1 MADEEAA
8 EDAGVRTSNGFNA
21 EGAEVALRSR
31 RNVVANVSVII
42 PVLNEAGSIGDVV
55 ASMPWSDIAECIVV
69 DNGSTDGSGE
79 IAAAAGARV
88 IQSPRGY
95 GAAMHAG
102 SEAALA
108 TSDILVY
115 MDGDGQD
122 AVEEMAR
129 VVGPIAKDE
138 ADFVITSRILGKR
151 ESGSMQFSQVMAGF
165 VVGWLTRV
173 FYKFHYTDMAAFRA
187 IRRSSLEQMHME
199 EMTYGWNLEMQL
211 KAIQLRLRILEVPA
225 HYRRRAGGESKVSGN
240 VRASWETVKR
250 IFIVFR
256 RVRRK
261 FRKVGQ

>member
-1 MADEEAA
+1 MEAA

-151 ESGSMQFSQVMAGF
+151 ESGSMQFSQVMAGRF
-165 VVGWLTRV
+165 APYGAVRWNRCTW
-173 FYKFHYTDMAAFRA
+173 
-187 IRRSSLEQMHME
+187 RR
-199 EMTYGWNLEMQL
+199 
-211 KAIQLRLRILEVPA
+211 
-225 HYRRRAGGESKVSGN
+225 
-240 VRASWETVKR
+240 
-250 IFIVFR
+250 
-256 RVRRK
+256 
-261 FRKVGQ
+261 

>member
-1 MADEEAA
+1 
-8 EDAGVRTSNGFNA
+8 
-21 EGAEVALRSR
+21 
-31 RNVVANVSVII
+31 VII
-42 PVLNEAGSIGDVV
+42 PVLNEAGSIGGVV
-55 ASMPWSDIAECIVV
+55 ASMPWGGGAGFTLAECIVV

-102 SEAALA
+102 SQAAVG
-108 TSDILVY
+108 TSEILVY

-122 AVEEMAR
+122 AVEEMSRLVA
-129 VVGPIAKDE
+129 PIANDE
-138 ADFVITSRILGKR
+138 ADFVISSRVRRRR
-151 ESGSMQFSQVMAGF
+151 ERGSMQFSQVMAGF
-165 VVGWLTRV
+165 VVGWLTRI
-173 FYKFHYTDMAAFRA
+173 FYKFRYTDMAAFRA

-211 KAIQLRLRILEVPA
+211 KAIQLGLRIQEIPVA
-225 HYRRRAGGESKVSGN
+225 YRRRSGGVSKVSGD

-256 RVRRK
+256 RVRRR
-261 FRKVGQ
+261 FRKAAQS

>member
-1 MADEEAA
+1 VAD
-8 EDAGVRTSNGFNA
+8 
-21 EGAEVALRSR
+21 
-31 RNVVANVSVII
+31 VSVII

-55 ASMPWSDIAECIVV
+55 ASMPWGGGEGFTLAECIVV

-95 GAAMHAG
+95 GAAMNAG
-102 SEAALA
+102 SQAAVG
-108 TSDILVY
+108 TSEILVY

-129 VVGPIAKDE
+129 LVAPIASDE
-138 ADFVITSRILGKR
+138 ADFVISSRVRGRR
-151 ESGSMQFSQVMAGF
+151 EAGSMQFSQVAGGF
-165 VVGWLTRV
+165 VVGWLTRI
-173 FYKFHYTDMAAFRA
+173 FYKFRYTDMAAFRA
-187 IRRSSLEQMHME
+187 IRRSSLEQMQME

-211 KAIQLRLRILEVPA
+211 KAIQLGLRIQEIPVA
-225 HYRRRAGGESKVSGN
+225 YRRRSGGVSKVSGD
-240 VRASWETVKR
+240 VRASWETMKR

-261 FRKVGQ
+261 FRKAAQS

>member
-1 MADEEAA
+1 
-8 EDAGVRTSNGFNA
+8 
-21 EGAEVALRSR
+21 
-31 RNVVANVSVII
+31 VANVSVII
-42 PVLNEAGSIGDVV
+42 PVLNEAGSIGGVV
-55 ASMPWSDIAECIVV
+55 ASMPWGGGAGFTLAECIVV

-102 SEAALA
+102 SQAAVG
-108 TSDILVY
+108 TSEILVY

-122 AVEEMAR
+122 AVEEMSRLVA
-129 VVGPIAKDE
+129 PIANDE
-138 ADFVITSRILGKR
+138 ADFVISSRVRGRR
-151 ESGSMQFSQVMAGF
+151 EAGSMQFSQVAGGF
-165 VVGWLTRV
+165 VVGWLTRI
-173 FYKFHYTDMAAFRA
+173 FYKFRYTDMAAFRA

-211 KAIQLRLRILEVPA
+211 KAIQLGLRIQEIPVA
-225 HYRRRAGGESKVSGN
+225 YRRRSGGVSKVSGSM
-240 VRASWETVKR
+240 RASWETVKR

-261 FRKVGQ
+261 FRKAAQS